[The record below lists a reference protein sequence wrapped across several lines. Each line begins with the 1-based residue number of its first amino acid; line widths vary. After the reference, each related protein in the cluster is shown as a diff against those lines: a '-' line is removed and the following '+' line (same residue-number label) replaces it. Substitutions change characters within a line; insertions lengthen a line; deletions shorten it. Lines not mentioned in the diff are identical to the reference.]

1 MVNDVRRASAEAAY
15 LICRSNSTL
24 TTAPKATTP
33 AAMASPTSRPL
44 RLLGFLAALAGA
56 GRWAPAAGAAGA
68 AGRGPP
74 VEVAGRDTVAWVVP
88 GLVGGRGGAGVAPPV
103 LGGTATER
111 LVDVGTAGGGG
122 VADPMGP
129 PPAGS
134 MGSLIVGDA
143 VGFGGKLMRTV
154 SFLG

>member
-1 MVNDVRRASAEAAY
+1 M
-15 LICRSNSTL
+15 ICKSKSTL
-24 TTAPKATTP
+24 TIAPKATTP

-44 RLLGFLAALAGA
+44 RLVDFLAAPTGA
-56 GRWAPAAGAAGA
+56 GRWAPATAAGAAGA

-74 VEVAGRDTVAWVVP
+74 IEVAGRDTVAWVVP

-111 LVDVGTAGGGG
+111 LVDVGTEGGGG
-122 VADPMGP
+122 AADPMGP
-129 PPAGS
+129 PTGS
-134 MGSLIVGDA
+134 VGSLIVGEA
-143 VGFGGKLMRTV
+143 VGLGGRLMRTV

>member
-1 MVNDVRRASAEAAY
+1 M
-15 LICRSNSTL
+15 ICRSNSTL

-44 RLLGFLAALAGA
+44 RLVDFLAAPAGA
-56 GRWAPAAGAAGA
+56 GRWAPAAAAAGAAGA

-74 VEVAGRDTVAWVVP
+74 VEVAGRETVAWVVP

-129 PPAGS
+129 PVGS
-134 MGSLIVGDA
+134 VGSLIVGDA
-143 VGFGGKLMRTV
+143 VGLGGRLMRTV
-154 SFLG
+154 SFFG